1 MNEPITKDSDCLAAA
16 AIIAEAYA
24 NSDTPKSPD
33 DVVEV
38 LEKSYK
44 KLKELSGN
52 KNKGIDS

>member
-1 MNEPITKDSDCLAAA
+1 MNDTIKNDAACLAAA
-16 AIIAEAYA
+16 AIMTEAYA

-44 KLKELSGN
+44 KLKELSN
-52 KNKGIDS
+52 AK

>member
-1 MNEPITKDSDCLAAA
+1 MNDTITNNGDCLAAA

-33 DVVEV
+33 EIVEV

-44 KLKELSGN
+44 KMKELSSAGKSN
-52 KNKGIDS
+52 RK